1 MIFVFLNL
9 ERSFKKRPKKGKPHF
24 QIGPETR
31 TGLETAVN
39 PDLKRNHRITW
50 HTVGCFSKIPIETG
64 CVPTTLSPWWWCTCA
79 SQSSA
84 RENLSLIPPI
94 GWPSLVLARP
104 HPYGSRRIRDDPR
117 IPTMT
122 RTPFPKASMTSK
134 SSRAIGFGAANR
146 TTATVA
152 WMFLRSHK
160 YAAIT
165 PTSKRSLIVAP
176 RPLCLVST
184 IRASLSS
191 KHPNPPCW
199 YIRISF
205 LVRANLTQSNFLL
218 YSLPIWVDC

>member
-1 MIFVFLNL
+1 
-9 ERSFKKRPKKGKPHF
+9 
-24 QIGPETR
+24 
-31 TGLETAVN
+31 
-39 PDLKRNHRITW
+39 
-50 HTVGCFSKIPIETG
+50 
-64 CVPTTLSPWWWCTCA
+64 VPTTLSPWWWCTCA